1 MESSNIYPCSFP
13 STYNDIRLCQVSYM
27 PFSSM
32 GGRLSALEARTSGDV
47 FIDLLMYADDIV
59 IIGTTCLK
67 LKNGICLSQRKYS
80 LELLYEYGL
89 LAAKHVDTPLT
100 ENTTLNH
107 IEFDYDKMLRDIR
120 NYQRLVGKL
129 IYLTNT
135 RPDIFYVVHC
145 LSQFMHA
152 PLESHLDVALRVL
165 RSSAE
170 VEYRSMASTTCE
182 VIWLSNLLG
191 NMGVKGLFLVVLYYD
206 NSSAL
211 QIAANSVFH
220 EKSKHFEID
229 VHLVREKVVSGV
241 IKTEKTHT
249 SQQIADIL
257 TKALDIRQR
266 SLLCEKFGLLDMTSV
281 EQKVRILDSFH
292 VVFTS
297 YTRIRNDIGWAI
309 TVIPVLSDPHH
320 WTVQKTIGHESQSA
334 ELSFSQSESK
344 PSSHRLDK
352 HHCAL
357 EVVEGAPDVDEG
369 RLEEDVH
376 GMRGALGE
384 QREVLDSMASNF
396 SRFTTWT
403 VTGLSRMM
411 DQAGF
416 RYTSF
421 SDYHIPYVRRTMHR
435 TDDANTSA
443 RQQPDP

>member
-1 MESSNIYPCSFP
+1 
-13 STYNDIRLCQVSYM
+13 
-27 PFSSM
+27 
-32 GGRLSALEARTSGDV
+32 SGDV

-59 IIGTTCLK
+59 ITR
-67 LKNGICLSQRKYS
+67 NNLSEIEK
-80 LELLYEYGL
+80 L

-211 QIAANSVFH
+211 QIAANPVFH

-266 SLLCEKFGLLDMTSV
+266 SLLCEKLGLLDMF
-281 EQKVRILDSFH
+281 KV
-292 VVFTS
+292 
-297 YTRIRNDIGWAI
+297 
-309 TVIPVLSDPHH
+309 
-320 WTVQKTIGHESQSA
+320 
-334 ELSFSQSESK
+334 
-344 PSSHRLDK
+344 
-352 HHCAL
+352 
-357 EVVEGAPDVDEG
+357 
-369 RLEEDVH
+369 
-376 GMRGALGE
+376 
-384 QREVLDSMASNF
+384 
-396 SRFTTWT
+396 
-403 VTGLSRMM
+403 
-411 DQAGF
+411 
-416 RYTSF
+416 
-421 SDYHIPYVRRTMHR
+421 
-435 TDDANTSA
+435 
-443 RQQPDP
+443 